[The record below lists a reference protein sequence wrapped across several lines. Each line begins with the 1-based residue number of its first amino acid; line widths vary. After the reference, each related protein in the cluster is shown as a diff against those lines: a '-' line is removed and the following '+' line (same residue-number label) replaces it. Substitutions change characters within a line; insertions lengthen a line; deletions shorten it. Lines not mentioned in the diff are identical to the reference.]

1 MGAKLNSRCISD
13 FCLPF
18 FKRIKYDLNLAQE
31 DSMVNDILAKLALLE
46 L

>member
-1 MGAKLNSRCISD
+1 MGAKLNSRCIPY

-18 FKRIKYDLNLAQE
+18 FKPIKNDLNLAQE
-31 DSMVNDILAKLALLE
+31 DSDVNGILAKLALLE